1 MPSLTI
7 SPQGSGIYEGKEA
20 ERLQEPDVVGDSK
33 EAAFV
38 FLAVAAPMQSR
49 DSGSICRTCIDP
61 SKKKNHSLEKRKCMQ
76 SATPS
81 HEAVRICYLL
91 GKRKS
96 VLTETIAGYVNYTR
110 VFFSLVWVLFC
121 FFFF

>member
-1 MPSLTI
+1 MGQLLGKS
-7 SPQGSGIYEGKEA
+7 SGIYVEEVVKRME
-20 ERLQEPDVVGDSK
+20 ESEVVGDSK

-38 FLAVAAPMQSR
+38 FLAVAAPIQSR

-96 VLTETIAGYVNYTR
+96 LFSRGVLLSV
-110 VFFSLVWVLFC
+110 
-121 FFFF
+121 